1 MKNLASIVF
10 LERPIEDLDWV
21 LYVLIFTMILVAVG
35 RVAFYNNFESLKKF
49 DSFQEVNDNQGLF
62 GMMFQVLF
70 AVLVSTILFSYF
82 TPDFDYVLYTPY
94 IKVGVLSAL
103 ILLFFATR
111 STLGRIAS
119 FAFGISYDQSFNLKA
134 FNFFR
139 AYSVAALW
147 ISVLLFYFTAID
159 KLVLLLLLVLFLFF
173 IRAISYLR
181 VLKNKEAEKSKIWYY
196 NILYLCA
203 LEILPLL
210 VLFKF
215 LNTW

>member
-119 FAFGISYDQSFNLKA
+119 FAFGISYDQNFNLKT

-147 ISVLLFYFTAID
+147 ISVLLFYFSTIN
-159 KLVLLLLLVLFLFF
+159 KLVLLFLLVLFLFF